1 MSQPQVGV
9 PRVGVLGD
17 GSVRVRYVMVF
28 PRFGTSAERARSSDE
43 VLDRAPRVSTD
54 QGVPAMDN
62 SNDGSNDDP
71 NDGSHD
77 EQALTNQSTDQEQSR
92 RGQGIQINQN
102 TIDDPERPEPVP
114 GDDHLH
120 SRQDVPKQDQG
131 IQINDNTIADK
142 K

>member
-17 GSVRVRYVMVF
+17 GSVSVRYVMVF

-62 SNDGSNDDP
+62 SNDGSND
-71 NDGSHD
+71 
-77 EQALTNQSTDQEQSR
+77 EQALTNQSTDQEQSG